1 MVLAGADKLVHQ
13 QRIAVDGINPEALQ
27 SSSFGA
33 HEKVGD
39 GPLDPRAS
47 TVGRQGC
54 YYEYGSNPIRS

>member
-1 MVLAGADKLVHQ
+1 MVLARADKLVHQ

-33 HEKVGD
+33 HEILGD
-39 GPLDPRAS
+39 GPPDLRAS

-54 YYEYGSNPIRS
+54 YHEYGSNPMRS